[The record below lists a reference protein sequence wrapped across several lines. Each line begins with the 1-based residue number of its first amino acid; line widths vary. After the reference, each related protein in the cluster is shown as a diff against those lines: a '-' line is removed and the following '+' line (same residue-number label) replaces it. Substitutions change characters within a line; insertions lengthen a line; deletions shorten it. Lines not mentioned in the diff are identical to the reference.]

1 MVGAIQAAQ
10 TGVLGALGAVVVY
23 RRNQVT
29 LVWEIAQSLPRPAD
43 LTPTS
48 FGNFGWDVAIAK
60 DQTIYVGAPYQKNA
74 AEDIVG
80 ALYVYKLVDN
90 QWPLPPDPLSEGADG
105 DEFGWSVAVDD
116 DGSLVVGAKRAAA
129 VSSQSGGVSRA
140 GVVYEYDIET
150 DGSITL
156 TQTLDA
162 RANAVEG
169 GEYGY
174 SVDLNNSQGTNNDY
188 LVVGQRNPLREG
200 SIYIYEWTPLTSPDD
215 EGKYS
220 FQGLFREGGIDGRF
234 GTAVAVD
241 DAANL
246 LAGAPR
252 EDVGTLV
259 NAGVVYPKNL
269 QGTNTITT
277 EPDAR
282 IPLKSTDIPTFSP

>member
-1 MVGAIQAAQ
+1 MGCCNCQRPNYLC
-10 TGVLGALGAVVVY
+10 GRAV
-23 RRNQVT
+23 
-29 LVWEIAQSLPRPAD
+29 S
-43 LTPTS
+43 
-48 FGNFGWDVAIAK
+48 
-60 DQTIYVGAPYQKNA
+60 KNA

-200 SIYIYEWTPLTSPDD
+200 SIYIYKSSPGDD
-215 EGKYS
+215 HIFS
-220 FQGLFREGGIDGRF
+220 FQGTFREGGIGGRF

-259 NAGVVYPKNL
+259 NAGVVYPRNL